1 LSSTV
6 LVSLFNLTPIP
17 EEKGRSAASVR
28 AAREQKK
35 LEEAWQGSSFKSDQ
49 GRLGADSALEKNYA
63 EWLDKESGKR
73 REDQR
78 LSNQTILEEEDS
90 EEGF

>member
-1 LSSTV
+1 
-6 LVSLFNLTPIP
+6 
-17 EEKGRSAASVR
+17 VR

-35 LEEAWQGSSFKSDQ
+35 LEEAWQGSSFKSDP
-49 GRLGADSALEKNYA
+49 GRLEADSSLEKSYA

-78 LSNQTILEEEDS
+78 LFDQTILEEEDS